1 MILIYMKGR
10 GEFRIIY
17 RFFILLSNLYSDL
30 SLPSNCNTVSTICSK
45 TLGPAISPLGEIEGR
60 ELEGK
65 ERGSARG
72 GRRKG
77 GTMETREETREEGR
91 RES

>member
-1 MILIYMKGR
+1 MKGR

-72 GRRKG
+72 GREQWRQERRG
-77 GTMETREETREEGR
+77 GGRVKVRNRRGGSEE
-91 RES
+91 S